1 MVRLSVSDVSLSYGI
16 DVILENISFSI
27 EENDKL
33 GIIGVNGAGKSSLVK
48 IITGE
53 YKMTDGNVY
62 ISKDSRVGFLDQYA
76 VGDSERT
83 VFDEMLTVFAPLL
96 ELEGRI
102 SELEEVMQRDADG
115 NEHLENAKR
124 YSELTEKYA
133 REGGYEFRS
142 KTRGIIKQLGLE
154 KYTDSPV
161 NILSGGQKTTVAM
174 GRLLLVEPELLILD
188 EPTNHL
194 DMASA
199 EWLEEY
205 IRNYR
210 KTVIV
215 VSHDRYFLDST
226 VNKILEIENTHGK
239 LYNGNYTSYTEQKKK
254 DREVQEHHYNSQQK
268 EIARIEAYIE
278 QQRRWN
284 RERNIIAAESR
295 QKALDRMV
303 KIDKPENLPEKIR
316 FTFNNAP
323 PSGNDV
329 LSVRNM
335 AMSFGEKKLFR
346 DFSLEVKRGDKVFI
360 IGSNG
365 SGKSTFLK
373 ILREKFKPEN
383 GTFDFGTNTIIGYYD
398 QEYQGLSPEN
408 TVLDELWNSFS
419 DMTQTQVRNLL
430 ALFLF
435 KGDDIEKK
443 VENLSGGEK
452 ARLTLA
458 KLISSKINVLLLD
471 EPTNHLDINSREAL
485 ENALEGFEGTV
496 IAVSHDRYFIKKY
509 ATKIVEMIPASKPF
523 EYNGSYL
530 DFVEYKKRITE
541 RNEAKAK
548 DSESKTATS
557 SKEQYLISKEQKALR
572 NKLEKRLAKLED
584 EIAVTESE
592 ISLCDEDMGKYAT
605 DYVKLAEIQTRKS
618 ELEEKLDK
626 LYIDWE
632 EASSQYEEFTQNAE

>member
-1 MVRLSVSDVSLSYGI
+1 MIRLSVSDVSLSYGV
-16 DVILENISFSI
+16 DTILDKISFSVN
-27 EENDKL
+27 ETDKL

-53 YKMTDGNVY
+53 YKMTEGSVY
-62 ISKDSRVGFLDQYA
+62 TARDSRVGFLDQYA
-76 VGDSERT
+76 VGDSTRT
-83 VFDEMLTVFAPLL
+83 VFDEMLTVFEPLL
-96 ELEGRI
+96 ALEAEI
-102 SELEEVMQRDADG
+102 SKLENKMRFETNDE
-115 NEHLENAKR
+115 EHLKNAHY
-124 YSELTEKYA
+124 YSELSEKYA
-133 REGGYEFRS
+133 RDGGYEFRS
-142 KTRGIIKQLGLE
+142 KTRGVIKQLGLE
-154 KYTDSPV
+154 KYIDSPV

-174 GRLLLVEPELLILD
+174 GRLLLVEPEILILD

-194 DMASA
+194 DMNSA

-205 IRNYR
+205 IKNYR
-210 KTVIV
+210 KTVVI
-215 VSHDRYFLDST
+215 VSHDRYFLDNT

-239 LYNGNYTSYTEQKKK
+239 LYNGNYTEYAEQKKK
-254 DREVQEHHYNSQQK
+254 DREIQQHHYNNQQK

-303 KIDKPENLPEKIR
+303 KVDKPENLPDKIK
-316 FTFNNAP
+316 FSFNNAP
-323 PSGNDV
+323 ASGNDV
-329 LSVRNM
+329 LSVRDL

-360 IGSNG
+360 IGANG

-373 ILREKFKPEN
+373 ILREKYPPES
-383 GTFDFGTNTIIGYYD
+383 GAFTFGTNTIIGYYD
-398 QEYQGLSPEN
+398 QEYQGLTPEN
-408 TVLDELWNSFS
+408 TVLEELWNSFE

-435 KGDDIEKK
+435 KGDDIEKR

-485 ENALEGFEGTV
+485 ENALEGFDGTV

-509 ATKIVEMIPASKPF
+509 ATKIVEMIPGSKPF
-523 EYNGSYL
+523 EYSGAYL
-530 DFVEYKKRITE
+530 DFLEYRKRLGTAE
-541 RNEAKAK
+541 QLK
-548 DSESKTATS
+548 SEQKQANVS
-557 SKEQYLISKEQKALR
+557 SKEQYMLSKEQKSMR
-572 NKLEKRLAKLED
+572 NKLEKRLARLEE
-584 EIAVTESE
+584 EIAQTERIISESE
-592 ISLCDEDMGKYAT
+592 SEMQKYAT
-605 DYVKLAEIQTRKS
+605 DYKKLSEIEQARGEQENKLNTLYEEWEKS
-618 ELEEKLDK
+618 SLD
-626 LYIDWE
+626 
-632 EASSQYEEFTQNAE
+632 YEEFLKSAE

>member
-1 MVRLSVSDVSLSYGI
+1 MIRLSVSDVSLSYGV
-16 DVILENISFSI
+16 DTILDKISFSI
-27 EENDKL
+27 NENDKL

-62 ISKDSRVGFLDQYA
+62 IARDSNVGFLDQYA
-76 VGDSERT
+76 VGDST
-83 VFDEMLTVFAPLL
+83 LSVFEEMLTVFSPLL
-96 ELEGRI
+96 QLEAKIADVEEKMRI
-102 SELEEVMQRDADG
+102 QTDG
-115 NEHLENAKR
+115 EEHLKNAR
-124 YSELTEKYA
+124 LYSELTEKYA
-133 REGGYEFRS
+133 RDGGYEFRS
-142 KTRGIIKQLGLE
+142 KTRGVIKQLGLE

-161 NILSGGQKTTVAM
+161 SILSGGQKTTVAM

-205 IRNYR
+205 IKNYR
-210 KTVIV
+210 KTIII
-215 VSHDRYFLDST
+215 VSHDRCFLDNT

-239 LYNGNYTSYTEQKKK
+239 IYNGNYTQYTEQKKK
-254 DREVQEHHYNSQQK
+254 DREIQQHHYNNQQK

-303 KIDKPENLPEKIR
+303 KVNKPEKMPEKIR

-323 PSGNDV
+323 ASGNDV
-329 LSVRNM
+329 LSVRDM
-335 AMSFGEKKLFR
+335 SMSFGEKILFK
-346 DFSLEVKRGDKVFI
+346 DFSMEVKRGEKIFI
-360 IGSNG
+360 IGANG

-373 ILREKFKPEN
+373 ILREKYRPQN
-383 GTFDFGTNTIIGYYD
+383 GTYNFGSNTIIGYYD
-398 QEYQGLSPEN
+398 QEYQGLTPEN
-408 TVLDELWNSFS
+408 TVLDELWNSFE

-509 ATKIVEMIPASKPF
+509 ATKIIEMIPGSKPF

-530 DFVEYKKRITE
+530 SFLDYKKRIFDNSTSSPASAV
-541 RNEAKAK
+541 R
-548 DSESKTATS
+548 STTVS
-557 SKEQYLISKEQKALR
+557 SKEQYILSKEHKSMR

-584 EIAVTESE
+584 EISGCEKV
-592 ISLCDEDMGKYAT
+592 ISTFDAEMLEHAT
-605 DYVKLAEIQTRKS
+605 DYKKLAEIEKARGES
-618 ELEEKLDK
+618 EAELED
-626 LYIDWE
+626 LYIEWE
-632 EASSQYEEFTQNAE
+632 KTSLEYEEFLKSTE

>member
-1 MVRLSVSDVSLSYGI
+1 MIRLSASDVSLSYGV
-16 DVILENISFSI
+16 DVILDKISFSI

-53 YKMTDGNVY
+53 YKMTDGSVY
-62 ISKDSRVGFLDQYA
+62 IAKDSKVGFLDQYA

-83 VFDEMLTVFAPLL
+83 VFEEMLCVFSELL
-96 ELEGRI
+96 ELEAQI
-102 SELEEVMQRDADG
+102 SQLEEQMRLEADG
-115 NEHLENAKR
+115 EEHLKNARR

-133 REGGYEFRS
+133 RDGGYEFRS
-142 KTRGIIKQLGLE
+142 KTRGVIKQLGLE
-154 KYTDSPV
+154 KYIDSPV
-161 NILSGGQKTTVAM
+161 SILSGGQKTTVAM

-194 DMASA
+194 DMSSA

-205 IRNYR
+205 IKNYR
-210 KTVIV
+210 KTVII
-215 VSHDRYFLDST
+215 VSHDRYFLDNT

-239 LYNGNYTSYTEQKKK
+239 MYNGNYTSFTEQKKK
-254 DREVQEHHYNSQQK
+254 DREVQMHHYNNQQK

-303 KIDKPENLPEKIR
+303 KVDKPENLPDKIR
-316 FTFNNAP
+316 FSFNNAP

-329 LSVRNM
+329 LSVRGLG
-335 AMSFGEKKLFR
+335 MSFGEKCLFR
-346 DFSLEVKRGDKVFI
+346 DFSLEVKRGDKVFV

-373 ILREKFKPEN
+373 LLREKYKPES
-383 GTFDFGTNTIIGYYD
+383 GMFTFGTNTVIGYYD
-398 QEYQGLSPEN
+398 QEYQGLIPEN
-408 TVLDELWNSFS
+408 TVLDELWNSFE

-443 VENLSGGEK
+443 VKNLSGGEK

-458 KLISSKINVLLLD
+458 KLISSRINVLLLD

-485 ENALEGFEGTV
+485 EEALEGFEGTV

-509 ATKIVEMIPASKPF
+509 ATKIVEMIPAGSPF
-523 EYNGSYL
+523 EYSGSYV
-530 DFVEYKKRITE
+530 DFVEYKKRINDFSRTCGE
-541 RNEAKAK
+541 KGNTA
-548 DSESKTATS
+548 DNITSKQQYIL
-557 SKEQYLISKEQKALR
+557 SKELKSAR
-572 NKLEKRLAKLED
+572 SKLEKRLAKLED
-584 EIAVTESE
+584 AISETENK
-592 ISLCDEDMGKYAT
+592 ISASDAEMIEHAT
-605 DYVKLAEIQTRKS
+605 NYVKLAEIEKEKQ
-618 ELEEKLDK
+618 ELEAKLAE
-626 LYIDWE
+626 LYSEWE
-632 EASSQYEEFTQNAE
+632 NTSIEYEEFLKTSE